1 MHEGRFV
8 FAQLM
13 DYFPQREFQQ
23 CVERYRGNYRLRRFS
38 CRDQFLAMTF
48 GQLTYRASL
57 RNIETCLRAMRDKLY
72 HAGFRA
78 TVARNTLARANELRD
93 WRIYHDFAQALIRR
107 ARKLYANE
115 PLAVALDNTVYALDS
130 TIVEL
135 CLSLFP
141 WAHAAASKGH
151 HQAAHAAGRTGRRFL
166 FCPCFHGKNGRF
178 GHLGPIGSRSGIVLH
193 PRPRLQRLR
202 ATASLDARR
211 RFLRGAQAARTLCS
225 RERRSA
231 RSIDVPGFE
240 RSNGDVQGPTN
251 ERTLSAPVAAG
262 YFFRRGTRRR
272 FILLTNAF
280 HLPAPLIPQLYKC
293 RWQVEL
299 FFKWIKQHLRIKH
312 FFGTSPNAVKTQ
324 VWIAISAYVLVAI
337 LKRELKL
344 SRSQYEIL
352 QILSVAL
359 FEKTPD
365 FAAFLQQSVPNSQ
378 NSCHNQL
385 SLFDF

>member
-57 RNIETCLRAMRDKLY
+57 RDIETCLRAMRDKLY

-93 WRIYHDFAQALIRR
+93 WRIYHDFAQALIRPAQALCQRTLGGGIGQHGLCARLDHRR
-107 ARKLYANE
+107 ALFV
-115 PLAVALDNTVYALDS
+115 AV
-130 TIVEL
+130 
-135 CLSLFP
+135 SLGP
-141 WAHAAASKGH
+141 RAASKGR
-151 HQAAHAAGRTGRRFL
+151 HQAAHAAGRTGQHSL

-211 RFLRGAQAARTLCS
+211 RVLRGARPQEHCVHAKGGPPG
-225 RERRSA
+225 RSTYRA
-231 RSIDVPGFE
+231 SQ

-262 YFFRRGTRRR
+262 YFFRRGTPPP
-272 FILLTNAF
+272 F
-280 HLPAPLIPQLYKC
+280 HSVDQCVSSAGSADSATLQVPLASGN
-293 RWQVEL
+293 
-299 FFKWIKQHLRIKH
+299 F
-312 FFGTSPNAVKTQ
+312 
-324 VWIAISAYVLVAI
+324 
-337 LKRELKL
+337 L
-344 SRSQYEIL
+344 SNGSSNICESSIFLAHPR
-352 QILSVAL
+352 
-359 FEKTPD
+359 TP
-365 FAAFLQQSVPNSQ
+365 
-378 NSCHNQL
+378 
-385 SLFDF
+385 